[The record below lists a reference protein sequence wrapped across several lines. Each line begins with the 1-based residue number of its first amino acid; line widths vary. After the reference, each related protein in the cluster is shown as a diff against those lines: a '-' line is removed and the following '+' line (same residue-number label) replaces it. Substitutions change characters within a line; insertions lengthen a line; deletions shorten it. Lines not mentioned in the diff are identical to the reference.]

1 MPDND
6 TLPEQKRE
14 LDARSNNEVNGS
26 IDTTAEPNTAE
37 EITDG
42 SPPSSNSDINKNDNN
57 NATTK
62 AA

>member
-14 LDARSNNEVNGS
+14 LEVRSNNEVNGS

-42 SPPSSNSDINKNDNN
+42 SPPSNSDINKNDNN